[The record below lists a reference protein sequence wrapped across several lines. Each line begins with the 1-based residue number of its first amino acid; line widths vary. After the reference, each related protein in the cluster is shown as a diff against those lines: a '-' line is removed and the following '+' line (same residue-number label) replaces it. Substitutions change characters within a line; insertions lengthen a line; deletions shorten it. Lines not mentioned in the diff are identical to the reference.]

1 MNKKWQ
7 RLLWVAGVA
16 GSLGLCGMAGAQSS
30 PFQPFKS
37 LFGPKTTAPEKA
49 AEQKAAEANR
59 VTEIQVEMAWL
70 SDRMTFPYYLEAHV
84 KGSNLEVR
92 GYVPTK
98 AIRDQALNLAK
109 LNCSLTVTDAMKE
122 HSSLAFRS
130 VPRPPEQLKSSVVS
144 SLREDFPGLKLTIQ
158 CQTDGN
164 VQIAGNVK
172 TLEQK
177 LAISKALR
185 RLYGCT
191 YVTNNTLA
199 ANGDLRQ
206 PPVLVAKSTP
216 NVMPP
221 STSSTMAPTRS
232 TPSEP
237 YESHGVV
244 VVSGQEPA
252 KTGATPSIAS
262 TGSYVPVT
270 APSPLVS
277 TPKAAA
283 LPATPASAALI
294 KRKIETA
301 VANIHGVAVTFTSKN
316 DVKVECTLRTGED
329 FDTVAGQI
337 HSIRELEPYQV
348 DLRITLPMA
357 DHK

>member
-30 PFQPFKS
+30 PFQPFKN

-59 VTEIQVEMAWL
+59 GTEIQVELAWL
-70 SDRMTFPYYLEAHV
+70 SDRTTFPYYLEAHV

-98 AIRDQALNLAK
+98 AVRDQALNLAK

-144 SLREDFPGLKLTIQ
+144 ALREDFPGLKLTVQ
-158 CQTDGN
+158 CQADGN

-177 LAISKALR
+177 LSVSQKLR

-206 PPVLVAKSTP
+206 QPVLTAKNTSNFTP
-216 NVMPP
+216 QA
-221 STSSTMAPTRS
+221 TSSMKAPTQS

-237 YESHGVV
+237 FESRGVV
-244 VVSGQEPA
+244 VVSGQESSKA
-252 KTGATPSIAS
+252 GSTPSVISA
-262 TGSYVPVT
+262 GSN
-270 APSPLVS
+270 APSPIAS
-277 TPKAAA
+277 TPKAA
-283 LPATPASAALI
+283 LPATSASAAAI

-301 VANIHGVAVTFTSKN
+301 VANIHGVSVTFTSKN

-329 FDTVAGQI
+329 FDSVAGQI
-337 HSIRELEPYQV
+337 HAIRELEPYQV